1 MKSLFRATTAVA
13 ALLLA
18 TACATASTAQAPAG
32 TSPATITAQSS
43 AQSQAQSPAMWV
55 VRDADTT
62 IYLFGTFHL
71 LPEGESWMTPEIRAA
86 FDSSQTLKMELASL
100 EPTPA
105 EAQSMMAMGAA
116 QPAFGSLLGRMTP
129 AEVEVLTSVA
139 TKLGGPVQMFDG
151 MRPWLVNL
159 LMSVAMA
166 AEIGLNPETGAE
178 KVLSRLANE
187 AGKPIE
193 GFETF
198 TQQIGFFAGMS
209 DESSLNVLKVGL
221 RDWANAP
228 AESRAMLAAWQN
240 GDPAGLEATINRATG
255 EIPEFRK
262 VLLEDRNRVWADWID
277 GRMDQPGTVFVAVGA
292 GHLVGNDSVQVFLR
306 QHGHSSV
313 QVTGRR

>member
-18 TACATASTAQAPAG
+18 TACATSDTSTSTTPVATAAAADTALAAG
-32 TSPATITAQSS
+32 
-43 AQSQAQSPAMWV
+43 PAMWV

-71 LPEGESWMTPEIRAA
+71 LPEGETWMTPTVRAA

-116 QPAFGSLLGRMTP
+116 QPAFGSLLGRLTP
-129 AEVEVLTSVA
+129 AETETLA
-139 TKLGGPVQMFDG
+139 KAAAKLGGPVQMFEG
-151 MRPWLVNL
+151 MRPWLANL
-159 LMSVAMA
+159 LMAVALA
-166 AEIGLNPETGAE
+166 GELGLNPESGAE
-178 KVLSRLANE
+178 KVLTRLANT

-198 TQQIGFFAGMS
+198 EQQIGFFAGLS
-209 DESSLNVLKVGL
+209 DEVSFNALRIGL
-221 RDWANAP
+221 RDWASA
-228 AESRAMLAAWQN
+228 ADDSRAMLSAWQN
-240 GDPAGLEATINRATG
+240 GDAVALEGTVNKAIG
-255 EIPEFRK
+255 EVPEFRR

-277 GRMDQPGTVFVAVGA
+277 ARMDQPGTVFVAVGA
-292 GHLVGNDSVQVFLR
+292 GHLVGNDSVQVFLQ